1 MLRWSPLERHHPEVV
16 CPPAVGHGGL
26 EDVVTVEVL
35 RLGEVGGVRQ
45 VGDVPATKV
54 TLPRTLRSDKEPL
67 EGCPASDGDSE
78 ILTSHYNDL
87 HNLHLLTS
95 DRSPGSSPP
104 GPSRPLPVARL
115 QYNIQYLSDH

>member
-1 MLRWSPLERHHPEVV
+1 MRWSPLEGHHPEVV
-16 CPPAVGHGGL
+16 CPSAVGHRGL

-54 TLPRTLRSDKEPL
+54 TLPRTLRSDQEPL

-78 ILTSHYNDL
+78 ISTSHYNNFHHL
-87 HNLHLLTS
+87 HSLTS
-95 DRSPGSSPP
+95 DRSQGSSPP
-104 GPSRPLPVARL
+104 GPSRPLPGARL
-115 QYNIQYLSDH
+115 Q